1 MYQMTIIWC
10 MVPRIWTATD
20 RIFAILDHFLP
31 FYPTNTKNR
40 SSEKMEK
47 KNWRYHHF
55 KKVYQKLWSYALLLL
70 RYDAWQMQLFF
81 ILGYFFPFYPN
92 NSSNNQNLTK
102 NEKKTWK
109 YHHFMQE
116 YQKSWSY
123 AIVLLR
129 YACDRCNCYFSFWAI
144 FCPFSP
150 LTAQKV

>member
-1 MYQMTIIWC
+1 MDCNRQYFLPFWTILCPFTPLTQKIEVLKKWKKKLEISSFYKSVPKIMIICFTAPEIWC
-10 MVPRIWTATD
+10 MTNAI
-20 RIFAILDHFLP
+20 IFHFGL
-31 FYPTNTKNR
+31 
-40 SSEKMEK
+40 
-47 KNWRYHHF
+47 
-55 KKVYQKLWSYALLLL
+55 
-70 RYDAWQMQLFF
+70 
-81 ILGYFFPFYPN
+81 FFPFYPN

-102 NEKKTWK
+102 NEKKTWR
-109 YHHFMQE
+109 YHQFMQE

>member
-1 MYQMTIIWC
+1 MDSNRQN
-10 MVPRIWTATD
+10 
-20 RIFAILDHFLP
+20 FLP
-31 FYPTNTKNR
+31 FWTIFCPFTPLTQKI
-40 SSEKMEK
+40 KVLK
-47 KNWRYHHF
+47 KWKKTWRYHHF
-55 KKVYQKLWSYALLLL
+55 TKVYQKLWSYALLLL
-70 RYDAWQMQLFF
+70 RYDAWQMQLLFF

-102 NEKKTWK
+102 NEKKTWR

-129 YACDRCNCYFSFWAI
+129 YACDRCNCYFSFLAI